1 MGDSLQTAVV
11 EGAPSEEQ
19 EVFFE
24 QLKVYLAHARSAAFS
39 APAAILLLAFIQSR
53 EVGWGRSMAWLILPL
68 IFDFLTC
75 YTSRRF
81 ERHTPAL
88 SELKFWRYRQHL
100 LHLCAGLAWGSAAWF
115 FYIPGNTVG
124 ELLTYAF
131 LAAVA
136 ASDIHF
142 MSAFRTGFALFSASI
157 WLPVMALLLWVG
169 DTFHLQLALGVAIL
183 LTVNNYYAWVVHRQL
198 LDGLRQTVRN
208 RRLYQELKAAREDLH
223 RVNADLEARNA
234 ALHEASEQLRS
245 MALHDELTGTYN
257 RRFLYDELTKEVA
270 MSARYGTP
278 TTLLL
283 VDLDWFKGVND
294 RHGHLVGDAVL
305 KEVVL
310 LLQSRLRDTDTLS
323 RFGGEEFV
331 INLRMTSGADALI
344 LAERL
349 RTLVEEHAFSSL
361 PEGEQ
366 LTISIGVAECRAG
379 DDIDR
384 WLSRA
389 DSACYEAKSTGRNRV
404 VLFHNQTPE
413 KNGTATCGK
422 TQ

>member
-1 MGDSLQTAVV
+1 MGDSLQTTVV
-11 EGAPSEEQ
+11 AAAPSEAQ

-24 QLKVYLAHARSAAFS
+24 QLKVYLARARSAALS
-39 APAAILLLAFIQSR
+39 APAAYLLLVFIQSR
-53 EVGWGRSMAWLILPL
+53 EVGWGRGMAWLILPL
-68 IFDFLTC
+68 TIDFLTC
-75 YTSRRF
+75 YTSLRF
-81 ERHTPAL
+81 ERHPPPV
-88 SELKFWRYRQHL
+88 SELNFWRYRQHL
-100 LHLCAGLAWGSAAWF
+100 LHALVGLAWGSAALF
-115 FYIPGNTVG
+115 FYVEGNLVG
-124 ELLTYAF
+124 ELVIYLF
-131 LAAVA
+131 LVAVT
-136 ASDIHF
+136 ASNVTF
-142 MSAFRTGFALFSASI
+142 MSPFRAAFSLFAFCI
-157 WLPVMALLLWVG
+157 WIPVFVLMLWVG
-169 DTFHLQLALGVAIL
+169 DTLHLQLAVGVIVLLGIEHH
-183 LTVNNYYAWVVHRQL
+183 YAWVANRQL

-208 RRLYQELKAAREDLH
+208 RRLYQELEVVREELH
-223 RVNADLEARNA
+223 RVNAGLEARNVT
-234 ALHEASEQLRS
+234 LHEISEQLRS

-270 MSARYGTP
+270 MSNRYGTP

-361 PEGEQ
+361 PEGEH

-384 WLSRA
+384 WLGRA

-413 KNGTATCGK
+413 KTAR
-422 TQ
+422 Q

>member
-1 MGDSLQTAVV
+1 MSDSLKTPVV
-11 EGAPSEEQ
+11 EAVPSEAQ

-24 QLKVYLAHARSAAFS
+24 QLKVYLARARAAAIS
-39 APAAILLLAFIQSR
+39 APAAVLLLAFIQSR
-53 EVGWGRSMAWLILPL
+53 EVGWGRSLAWLILPL
-68 IFDFLTC
+68 IFDFLTI
-75 YTSRRF
+75 YTSRCF
-81 ERHTPAL
+81 ERHPPEL
-88 SELKFWRYRQHL
+88 SRLNFWRYRQHL

-115 FYIPGNTVG
+115 FYIRGNVVG

-131 LAAVA
+131 LAAVT
-136 ASDIHF
+136 ASDVTF
-142 MSAFRTGFALFSASI
+142 MSPFRTGFALFSTCI
-157 WLPVMALLLWVG
+157 WLPVMALMLWVG
-169 DTFHLQLALGVAIL
+169 DTFLLQLALGVIIL
-183 LTVNNYYAWVVHRQL
+183 LTVNNYYAWVANQQL

-208 RRLYQELKAAREDLH
+208 RRLCQELALAREELH
-223 RVNADLEARNA
+223 HANVDLEARNA

-245 MALHDELTGTYN
+245 MALHDELTSTYN
-257 RRFLYDELTKEVA
+257 RRFLYDEMAKEIA
-270 MSARYGTP
+270 MSNRYGTP

-283 VDLDWFKGVND
+283 VDLDWFKRVND

-305 KEVVL
+305 KEVVM

-349 RTLVEEHAFSSL
+349 RTLIEEHAFSSL
-361 PEGEQ
+361 PAGEH

-384 WLSRA
+384 WLNRA

-404 VLFHNQTPE
+404 VLFHKQTPE
-413 KNGTATCGK
+413 KNGTAIGGNA
-422 TQ
+422 Q